1 MPASISLHS
10 RNSRY
15 SLPVVISRLRT
26 AGCVFAEDEAELLL
40 SSAGTEGALEI
51 MLTSR
56 EAGIPLEHILG
67 WVDFCGMRIGVA
79 PDVFVPRQ
87 RTEFLLN
94 QAGRVTLPGSVIL
107 DLCCGS
113 GALGLVLA
121 RRIGSVELHAA
132 DIEAAAVRCARRN
145 LETLGA
151 SVYEGDLFD
160 PLPGGLMGRID
171 VLLANVPY
179 VPTYAIG
186 LMPAEA
192 RDHEPRVTLDGGD
205 DGLEVLRR
213 LADGVLPWLAPEGHV
228 FIETDAGQAPA
239 AVKILATAGLLAR
252 SVYSEEFCS
261 TVIIGAKPDPGTQQQ
276 SSPAVS

>member
-1 MPASISLHS
+1 
-10 RNSRY
+10 
-15 SLPVVISRLRT
+15 LPVLISRLRT

-40 SSAGTEGALEI
+40 SNAGTEDALET
-51 MLTSR
+51 MLTRR
-56 EAGIPLEHILG
+56 EAGIPLEQILG

-79 PDVFVPRQ
+79 ADVFVPRQ
-87 RTEFLLN
+87 RTGFLLE
-94 QAGRVTLPGSVIL
+94 QAGTVALPGSVIL

-132 DIEAAAVRCARRN
+132 DIEPAAVKCARQN
-145 LETLGA
+145 LETVCG

-160 PLPGGLMGRID
+160 PLPSDLKGRVD

-179 VPTYAIG
+179 VPTDAIR

-192 RDHEPRVTLDGGD
+192 RDHEPRVTLDGGY

-213 LADGVLPWLAPEGHV
+213 LADRVLPWLAPGGLV
-228 FIETDAGQAPA
+228 FIETDADQAPV
-239 AVKILATAGLLAR
+239 AVRILATAGLLAR
-252 SVYSEEFCS
+252 SIYSEEFGS
-261 TVIIGAKPDPGTQQQ
+261 TVVIGAKPHPG
-276 SSPAVS
+276 A